1 MIFEWRLALHALV
14 VNMFMKYNLYGGR
27 HSLQIVLLCALGSLL
42 LFFLLYFF
50 RRFRSHKGSL
60 LTVSALSVSLCLWLV
75 EIISLHETD
84 ASLYHLVNGIMVIAF
99 LWIAVCLL
107 TLLGVGIE
115 ARFSARESRLR
126 E

>member
-1 MIFEWRLALHALV
+1 
-14 VNMFMKYNLYGGR
+14 
-27 HSLQIVLLCALGSLL
+27 
-42 LFFLLYFF
+42 
-50 RRFRSHKGSL
+50 
-60 LTVSALSVSLCLWLV
+60 LWLV